1 MTDDIKRI
9 PYGIS
14 NFKQLRQEN
23 LYYVDKTQ
31 YIPRM
36 EMAGHFLFFIRP
48 RRFGKSLFLNML
60 AAYYDLEGQAEW
72 DQLFGG
78 LYIHEHPTRERG
90 LYEMLKFD
98 FSQVGGTIDTLEENV
113 NTYCGHVLDD
123 FARKYGHLYPEWFVG
138 NVEKEADYKGKID
151 LICTTARRL
160 GHRLYLIIDEYDNF
174 TNDVLA
180 AYGEDTYHRLT
191 HATGFYRDLFK
202 KFKPNFDRILMLG
215 VSPVTM
221 DDLTSGYNIATA
233 ITMDPR
239 FNMMLGFSEDDVRQ
253 MIGYYREAGL
263 IEQTE
268 DELLDDMRP
277 WYDNYCFA
285 KASLTRDPKMFNSDM
300 VLYYL
305 NHLVNRQQPPA
316 QMTDPNTKTDYKKMR
331 RLISLDG
338 TGTYRASVINRIAE
352 EGGILGTVAESFPAE
367 RLIDQ
372 DLFVSLLYYY
382 GMLTIGDRIGAMLR
396 LVIPNNN
403 VRCQYYDYLLEEY
416 RRIQPVDT
424 SQIAL
429 LFHHAALDGQ
439 WRPLLDFIGRQYHDT
454 TAIRSLIEGERNLQ
468 GFMNA
473 YLTLTPYWMTQPEV
487 ELEHGYCDFFLMP
500 ELDRYPM
507 VQHSYILELKYLKPD
522 ATEAEAQAQWQEA
535 VAQIRC
541 YAQGRVVRLLQ
552 RTTQLHL
559 IIAQV
564 RGYTWERVEE
574 IRHIISPG

>member
-14 NFKQLRQEN
+14 SFKQLRQN
-23 LYYVDKTQ
+23 NFYYVDKTQ
-31 YIPRM
+31 YIPRL
-36 EMAGHFLFFIRP
+36 EMAGNFLFFIRP

-60 AAYYDLEGQAEW
+60 AAYYDLEGQEEW
-72 DQLFGG
+72 DELFGG
-78 LYIHEHPTRERG
+78 LYIHEHPTREHG
-90 LYEMLKFD
+90 LYQVLRLD
-98 FSQVGGTIDTLEENV
+98 FSQAGGTIDTLHENFGSYV
-113 NTYCGHVLDD
+113 SAQLNEFIKKYAKYYDEDFKDSVLAMDSYNFKLD
-123 FARKYGHLYPEWFVG
+123 SICAAARH
-138 NVEKEADYKGKID
+138 
-151 LICTTARRL
+151 L
-160 GHRLYLIIDEYDNF
+160 GHRLYLIVDEYDNF

-180 AYGEDTYHRLT
+180 AYGEDTYHQLT

-233 ITMDPR
+233 ITMHPR
-239 FNMMLGFSEDDVRQ
+239 FNMMLGFSEQEVRQ

-263 IEQTE
+263 ISQTD

-305 NHLVNRQQPPA
+305 NHLVDTGEKPEE
-316 QMTDPNTKTDYKKMR
+316 MTDPNTKTDYKKMR

-382 GMLTIGDRIGAMLR
+382 GMLTIGDSIGAMLR

-507 VQHSYILELKYLKPD
+507 VKHSYILELKYLRQD
-522 ATEAEAQAQWQEA
+522 ATGTEAQAQWQDA
-535 VAQIRC
+535 VGQIRR
-541 YAQGRVVRLLQ
+541 YAQGRMVRLLQ
-552 RTTQLHL
+552 RTTQMHL

-574 IRHIISPG
+574 IEN